1 MSSKPVP
8 KSVLYRRESGLYDR
22 FTVVGMT
29 EDKIE
34 VLGSSDETFVVQ
46 RPDSDAGMVLDL
58 VLDRKP
64 PVKELMI
71 GCPVLVMVNSG
82 ADTQFTL
89 GWIKEKRHSP
99 FRVEVEL
106 VDGNRSWYEKE
117 YLRTMVSPWSR
128 GEQRSDN
135 RRRRRKGHVELTP
148 HGVPR
153 KFNGK
158 QWRRLCMVEGC
169 KREAQKHALC
179 SRHLGGGVKKRFSS
193 KKKSFKCAEEEQ
205 SHANLRMEAAHG
217 LLELCNTTSLHP
229 QSSREP
235 VHSASSVSSSPVE
248 ELRFRF
254 PDTSRTPPKGPLLQL
269 KDVQLLPALYPGG
282 RPMRMHPAT
291 FPSST
296 YSFPKSVLPPRSLS
310 LTPLC
315 SSTPVFT
322 PEGCIGQYFTNNCWF
337 YPNLSPSP
345 LTPPATPCWPF

>member
-153 KFNGK
+153 
-158 QWRRLCMVEGC
+158 V
-169 KREAQKHALC
+169 
-179 SRHLGGGVKKRFSS
+179 
-193 KKKSFKCAEEEQ
+193 SFT
-205 SHANLRMEAAHG
+205 G
-217 LLELCNTTSLHP
+217 I
-229 QSSREP
+229 
-235 VHSASSVSSSPVE
+235 
-248 ELRFRF
+248 
-254 PDTSRTPPKGPLLQL
+254 
-269 KDVQLLPALYPGG
+269 Y
-282 RPMRMHPAT
+282 
-291 FPSST
+291 
-296 YSFPKSVLPPRSLS
+296 
-310 LTPLC
+310 
-315 SSTPVFT
+315 
-322 PEGCIGQYFTNNCWF
+322 
-337 YPNLSPSP
+337 
-345 LTPPATPCWPF
+345 